1 MSPTGHDK
9 IQLKDVLNFFDY
21 EKVRADMRGRVI
33 DLKRVRRVPVGE
45 HLSFVFEN
53 RDTVLFQVQEMC
65 RVERITADARV
76 QDEIDVY
83 NALLP
88 GPGELSATLFIEIT
102 DKAQIQAVLDRFIG
116 IDAWGIDA
124 GGIDAGGIDVGPT
137 VWIQV
142 GREFAVPGE
151 FEAGHSDQEKGKL
164 SAVHFVRFAF
174 PPEAVRAFASSP
186 VHLVV
191 DHPAVR
197 ARVELTAETKAQ
209 MLEDLRG

>member
-1 MSPTGHDK
+1 MNMANEK
-9 IQLKDVLNFFDY
+9 IALKDVLKFFEY
-21 EKVRADMRGRVI
+21 EKVRADMLGRVI
-33 DLKRVRRVPVGE
+33 DLKRVRRVPVGQ

-53 RDTVLFQVQEMC
+53 RDTVLFQIQEMC
-65 RVERITADARV
+65 RVERITDDARV

-88 GPGELSATLFIEIT
+88 GPGVLSATLFIEIT

-116 IDAWGIDA
+116 IDA
-124 GGIDAGGIDVGPT
+124 GGIDVGPT

-142 GREFAVPGE
+142 GKDFVVPGE
-151 FEAGHSDQEKGKL
+151 FEAGHSDEEKGKL

-191 DHPAVR
+191 DHPAEH
-197 ARVELTAETKAQ
+197 ARVELADGTKAQ
-209 MLEDLRG
+209 LLQDLRG

>member
-1 MSPTGHDK
+1 MNTANEK
-9 IQLKDVLNFFDY
+9 IELKDVLNFFEY
-21 EKVRADMRGRVI
+21 EKVRDEMRERVI
-33 DLKRVRRVPVGE
+33 DLKRVRRVPVGQ

-65 RVERITADARV
+65 RVERITDDARV
-76 QDEIDVY
+76 QDELDVY

-102 DKAQIQAVLDRFIG
+102 DKDQIQAVLDRFL
-116 IDAWGIDA
+116 
-124 GGIDAGGIDVGPT
+124 GIDVGPT

-142 GREFAVPGE
+142 GKGFAVQGE
-151 FEAGHSDQEKGKL
+151 FEAGHSDEEKGKL

-174 PPEAVRAFASSP
+174 PPEAVRAFVSSP

-197 ARVELTAETKAQ
+197 ARVELPAETKAE
-209 MLEDLRG
+209 LLRDLRG

>member
-1 MSPTGHDK
+1 MNMANAR
-9 IQLKDVLNFFDY
+9 IELKDVLNFFEY
-21 EKVRADMRGRVI
+21 EKVRAEMRGRVI
-33 DLKRVRRVPVGE
+33 DLKRVRRVPVGQ

-53 RDTVLFQVQEMC
+53 RDTVLFQIQEMC
-65 RVERITADARV
+65 RVERITDDARI

-102 DKAQIQAVLDRFIG
+102 DKVQIQPVLDRFMG
-116 IDAWGIDA
+116 IDI
-124 GGIDAGGIDVGPT
+124 GPT

-142 GREFAVPGE
+142 GKDFAVPGE
-151 FEAGHSDQEKGKL
+151 FEAGHSDEEKGKL

-174 PPEAVRAFASSP
+174 PAEAVRAFADSP

-197 ARVELTAETKAQ
+197 ARVELPAETKAQ
-209 MLEDLRG
+209 LLGDLRG

>member
-1 MSPTGHDK
+1 MNMANEK
-9 IQLKDVLNFFDY
+9 IGLKDVLNFFEY
-21 EKVRADMRGRVI
+21 EKVRAEMRGRVI
-33 DLKRVRRVPVGE
+33 DLKRVRRVPVGQ

-53 RDTVLFQVQEMC
+53 RDTVLFQIQEMC
-65 RVERITADARV
+65 RVERITDDARI

-102 DKAQIQAVLDRFIG
+102 DKAQIQPVLDRFMG
-116 IDAWGIDA
+116 IDA
-124 GGIDAGGIDVGPT
+124 GPT

-142 GREFAVPGE
+142 GKDFAVRGE
-151 FEAGHSDQEKGKL
+151 FEAGHSDEEKGKL

-174 PPEAVRAFASSP
+174 PPEAVRAFADSP

-191 DHPAVR
+191 DHAAVR
-197 ARVELTAETKAQ
+197 ARVELPAETKAQ
-209 MLEDLRG
+209 LLQDLRG